1 MKRMPERDPGF
12 WASLLAWLY
21 AHKNDAG
28 LAGISGVIAILRAS
42 YYAKDSWPKR
52 LIDAA
57 LCATFSFFL
66 KPTLQVVGQVCNVTV
81 PDDTAW
87 PVAIFIG
94 AVGTDYIL
102 TKMRAFADKK
112 LGSTNA
118 DTQ

>member
-1 MKRMPERDPGF
+1 MPEKDPGF

-57 LCATFSFFL
+57 LCMTFSFFL
-66 KPTLQVVGQVCNVTV
+66 KPTLQVVGQVFNVTV